1 MTHRPS
7 WDSYFMNICEVVKT
21 RSPDRTKVGAVLVSM
36 KDNRIISTGYN
47 SVCSGLEDH
56 LIDWTDRDT
65 IRDIVIHAE
74 TNAILYSQSRFEDA
88 VLYCTLSPCK
98 DCIKL
103 LSATKIRM
111 IIYKNEYKDFHIVQ
125 KLCEFFN
132 IRLQK
137 YEENDLL
144 PLPLPL
150 TPVSNNIDS
159 HFQDETQYHH

>member
-1 MTHRPS
+1 
-7 WDSYFMNICEVVKT
+7 MNICEVVKT
-21 RSPDRTKVGAVLVSM
+21 RSPDKTKVGAVLVSI

-56 LIDWTDRDT
+56 LIDWTDREK

-103 LSATKIRM
+103 LSATKIRK
-111 IIYKNEYKDFHIVQ
+111 IIYKNEYKDFETVKQ
-125 KLCEFFN
+125 LCEFFN
-132 IRLQK
+132 IQLDK
-137 YEENDLL
+137 
-144 PLPLPL
+144 
-150 TPVSNNIDS
+150 
-159 HFQDETQYHH
+159 FQES